1 MKRRR
6 HRTLVA
12 LIPLVL
18 LPSTRG
24 HATEPFY
31 GQAVVVQVH
40 ASWFGYRHV
49 SLRLEPSN
57 PEAWANHPSFRTDQK
72 TGRLFATLGAQSR
85 KIRGKLVA
93 KPNRRTD
100 RRNHKTEV
108 VPVDLDGRREQEVIA
123 DLLAAES
130 SYGDDARYRAFPKPS
145 RTGYNSNS
153 FVSGLLRTIGLDPPK
168 LESHVPGYNVP
179 IPRRYFG
186 VAKTDSNSPNKT
198 TVASS
203 RSRALPVPCA
213 FFHPDPAA
221 DWVDRSPAMIPA
233 TRSWY

>member
-18 LPSTRG
+18 LPSTGG

-49 SLRLEPSN
+49 SLRLEPTD
-57 PEAWANHPSFRTDQK
+57 PAAWADHAAFRTDPQ

-85 KIRGKLVA
+85 KIKGKLVA

-108 VPVDLDGRREQEVIA
+108 MPVDLDGRREEEVIA
-123 DLLAAES
+123 ELLAAES
-130 SYGDDARYRAFPKPS
+130 SYRDDARYRAFPKPDG
-145 RTGYNSNS
+145 RGYNSNS
-153 FVSGLLRTIGLDPPK
+153 FVSGLLGAVGLGPPP
-168 LESHVPGYNVP
+168 LESKVRGYEV
-179 IPRRYFG
+179 
-186 VAKTDSNSPNKT
+186 
-198 TVASS
+198 
-203 RSRALPVPCA
+203 PVPA
-213 FFHPDPAA
+213 EYFH
-221 DWVDRSPAMIPA
+221 
-233 TRSWY
+233 TRLAVALD